1 MSEHIALYR
10 KWRPLTFSDVIGQE
24 HITRTLQNEVL
35 SGKTGHA
42 FLFCGGRGTGKTS
55 TARILSR
62 ALNCLS
68 PVDGNPCNECSACK
82 GILSGEIMDIIEIDA
97 ASNNGVD
104 NIRDLRSEARFAA
117 AEAKCKVYI
126 IDEVHMLSGGAFN
139 ALLKL
144 LEEPPEGVIFI
155 LATTETHKVP
165 ATILSRCQRIDF
177 RRITADDIAS
187 RIVYVAREEGI
198 IIEEGAAHLI
208 ARSADGALRDALSLL
223 DQCSAISDS
232 ITEESVYT
240 LLGLTEK
247 NFLYRTVR
255 SIATNDSKRTL
266 SMVDEFLAAGKSA
279 AKFIDSLTDYFTTL
293 LRFSVSETVF
303 SDYTDEEKEEF
314 RLASTEMT
322 KERMMFCIDTLIK
335 TASNLRFMTN
345 DRVMLDIAVI
355 KMCNPIYAEDQDA
368 VILRLSELEKKIA
381 TGISFA
387 PSSIP
392 QENISQDNGKKASPV
407 KAKQVRKIEP
417 TSEDI
422 KAISDKWRDICKDT
436 NNLKLLIALE
446 RSSVREDEGALVLL
460 FDDTDKIMIDI
471 LAQEDTKSA
480 LHELIL
486 KHTGLSPKIVTRL
499 ASYYEDETII
509 EDSDPL
515 NLIEEEVTSSAPVP
529 VEEVTS
535 NTDAEPSNPPSHD
548 DSDEDEE
555 EEYDFEEED
564 RDEEEF

>member
-24 HITRTLQNEVL
+24 HITRTLQNEVV

-68 PVDGNPCNECSACK
+68 PNNGDPCNECSACK

-117 AEAKCKVYI
+117 AEAKFKVYI

-165 ATILSRCQRIDF
+165 ATILSRCQRFDF
-177 RRITADDIAS
+177 RRITADDIAG
-187 RIVYVAREEGI
+187 RIAYVAREENI
-198 IIEEGAAHLI
+198 TIDEGAAHLI

-232 ITEESVYT
+232 ITEEGVYS

-255 SIATNDSKRTL
+255 SIATNNAKRTL
-266 SMVDEFLAAGKSA
+266 SMIDDFIASGKSA
-279 AKFIDSLTDYFTTL
+279 SKFIDSLTDYFTTL
-293 LRFSVSETVF
+293 LRFAVSETVF

-322 KERMMFCIDTLIK
+322 KERMMFCIDTLLK
-335 TASNLRFMTN
+335 AASDLRFMTN

-355 KMCNPIYAEDQDA
+355 KMCNPLYASDNDA
-368 VILRLSELEKKIA
+368 VILRLSELEKKLS
-381 TGISFA
+381 TGVAFA
-387 PSSIP
+387 PSPSFEAPENTTANTHPP
-392 QENISQDNGKKASPV
+392 QKHKV
-407 KAKQVRKIEP
+407 MRKTEP

-422 KAISDKWRDICKDT
+422 KEISNKWKDICKDT
-436 NNLKLLIALE
+436 KNIKLLIALE
-446 RSSVREDEGALVLL
+446 RSSVREDDGALVLL
-460 FDDTDKIMIDI
+460 FDDTDKIMLDI
-471 LAQEDTKSA
+471 LAQEDTKKA
-480 LHELIL
+480 LSELIL
-486 KHTGLSPKIVTRL
+486 KHTGLSPKFTARL
-499 ASYYEDETII
+499 ASYYEDEAVIAD
-509 EDSDPL
+509 EDPL
-515 NLIEEEVTSSAPVP
+515 NLIEEGTFEADEASQA
-529 VEEVTS
+529 
-535 NTDAEPSNPPSHD
+535 PPSTV
-548 DSDEDEE
+548 SPSSPASEEEDEE
-555 EEYDFEEED
+555 N
-564 RDEEEF
+564 DEEEFSFEENDEEEHEEF

>member
-24 HITRTLQNEVL
+24 HVTRTLQNEVI

-68 PVDGNPCNECSACK
+68 PIDGNPCNECSACK

-165 ATILSRCQRIDF
+165 ATILSRCQRFDF
-177 RRITADDIAS
+177 RRITADDIS
-187 RIVYVAREEGI
+187 ERIVYVAREENI
-198 IIEEGAAHLI
+198 SIEEGAAHLI

-232 ITEESVYT
+232 ITEDGVYT

-266 SMVDEFLAAGKSA
+266 SMVDEFLESGKSA

-293 LRFSVSETVF
+293 LRYSVSETVF
-303 SDYTDEEKEEF
+303 SDYTDEEKDEF
-314 RLASTEMT
+314 KLASTEMS

-345 DRVMLDIAVI
+345 DRVMLDIAII
-355 KMCNPIYAEDQDA
+355 KMCNPIYAEGEDS

-381 TGISFA
+381 SGVMVSTPSQTSA
-387 PSSIP
+387 PANDIP
-392 QENISQDNGKKASPV
+392 ASKTAPT
-407 KAKQVRKIEP
+407 KAKQIKKFEP
-417 TSEDI
+417 SSEDI
-422 KAISDKWRDICKDT
+422 KIISDKWRDICRDT
-436 NNLKLLIALE
+436 SNIKLLIALE
-446 RSSVREDEGALVLL
+446 RSSVREDEGSLVLL

-471 LAQEDTKSA
+471 LAEENTKAA
-480 LHELIL
+480 LLSLIE
-486 KHTGLSPKIVTRL
+486 KHTGLSPKIITRL
-499 ASYYEDETII
+499 ASYYEDEVYA
-509 EDSDPL
+509 EDDDPL
-515 NLIEEEVTSSAPVP
+515 NLIDSETFESVSLQENIPQSEMSSTPAPSFT
-529 VEEVTS
+529 ENE
-535 NTDAEPSNPPSHD
+535 D
-548 DSDEDEE
+548 DDE